1 MKVHI
6 ITKCHVIE
14 IPYFFY
20 RAYLKAR
27 GLCFNS
33 TRTFRLFFFKRDMF
47 TRQVGL
53 SWGKLANCEVLQES
67 LGQTAA

>member
-33 TRTFRLFFFKRDMF
+33 TRTFRLFFFLNV
-47 TRQVGL
+47 T
-53 SWGKLANCEVLQES
+53 CLQGR
-67 LGQTAA
+67 LGYPDAGVN

>member
-6 ITKCHVIE
+6 VTKCHVIE
-14 IPYFFY
+14 IRYFFY

-53 SWGKLANCEVLQES
+53 S
-67 LGQTAA
+67 